1 MTSGGT
7 RATRVALALWG
18 AASPARAQEGAMRI
32 QITDPG
38 RSAYR
43 IAVSTAPGDVEL
55 NATAA
60 GVVSFDL
67 RATGLFQ
74 VLDPRSFLDPAGD
87 GMGIRVDEW
96 RVVGAQ
102 GVLKLRATHKGSDAR
117 LEYRLFELAK
127 PERAALDS
135 TITGDP
141 RSIRKLAHQ
150 VAAAVYRHYMGEDA
164 FFLSRIAFS
173 RRERRGR
180 GDVWTADWDGHRQSR
195 LTRHG
200 SINILPAW
208 APSGSMLAFTSL
220 LWSNPD
226 LFVVSAAGGRP
237 RRVSKYQG
245 LNTGASFSPDGR
257 SVAVTLSKDGDS
269 EIYLID
275 LEGRIQKR
283 LTQNPSIDVSP
294 AFSPDGSQIA
304 FVSNRSGSPQVWI
317 MSSSGA
323 NQRRL
328 TFQGNYNQ
336 TPRFSPRSDSALLAF
351 TGRDERN
358 RFDVFTLDLKSGET
372 VRITQGKGD
381 NQEPTWA
388 PGGRLIAYSSSRGGI
403 FASTLDGSH
412 EVQLVRGA
420 AETPAWSPWL
430 K

>member
-1 MTSGGT
+1 MS
-7 RATRVALALWG
+7 RAPVLAILAALAGVLP
-18 AASPARAQEGAMRI
+18 AEPARAQDGAMRI
-32 QITDPG
+32 QISGPG

-43 IAVSTAPGDVEL
+43 IAVASAPGDAEFG
-55 NATAA
+55 ATSTD
-60 GVVSFDL
+60 VVSFDL

-87 GMGIRVDEW
+87 SMGIRVDEW

-102 GVLKLRATHKGSDAR
+102 GVLKLRATRNGQDAR
-117 LEYRLFELAK
+117 LEYRLFELAR

-135 TITGDP
+135 AVTGDAK
-141 RSIRKLAHQ
+141 SIRRLAHQ

-180 GDVWTADWDGHRQSR
+180 GDVWTADWDGHRQTR

-237 RRVSKYQG
+237 RRVSRQQG
-245 LNTGASFSPDGR
+245 LNTGAAFSPDGR
-257 SVAVTLSKDGDS
+257 SVAVTLSRDGDS
-269 EIYLID
+269 EIYLIN
-275 LEGRIQKR
+275 LEGKILKR
-283 LTQNPSIDVSP
+283 LTHSPAIDVSP
-294 AFSPDGSQIA
+294 SFSPDGSQIA
-304 FVSNRSGSPQVWI
+304 FVSSRGGSPQVWI

-336 TPRFSPRSDSALLAF
+336 TPRFSPRADASLLAF

-358 RFDVFTLDLKSGET
+358 HFDVFTLDLKSGET
-372 VRITQGKGD
+372 VRITQGRGD
-381 NQEPTWA
+381 NLEPTWA
-388 PGGRLIAYSSSRGGI
+388 PGGRLIAYGSSRGGI
-403 FASTLDGSH
+403 FASTPDGQH
-412 EVQLVRGA
+412 EVQLVRGS